1 MKTEIKITDHLKR
14 EHLVSFNF
22 TVRTNGFQSW
32 KIYADVRCNGERI
45 SFEYLEGKETI
56 DWLMEIKGSNH
67 KADFLATNLRV
78 KEHQLIYSWLSDFP
92 RWHVID
98 AISKEVL
105 TEERTYSQA
114 EDMAE
119 SFYFVEN
126 VKIVDTWKIN

>member
-1 MKTEIKITDHLKR
+1 MKTEIKEHDHFSR
-14 EHLVSFNF
+14 EHMVSYNF

-56 DWLMEIKGSNH
+56 EMLMSSNH
-67 KADFLATNLRV
+67 KVEFLAHNLPE
-78 KEHQLIYSWLSDFP
+78 KYHQLIYSWLSDFP

-126 VKIVDTWKIN
+126 VKIVDTWNL

>member
-22 TVRTNGFQSW
+22 TVRTHGYKCW
-32 KIYADVRCNGERI
+32 KIYADVRSNGEPI
-45 SFEYLEGKETI
+45 SFEYEEGKEAI
-56 DWLMEIKGSNH
+56 EMLMSSSH
-67 KADFLATNLRV
+67 KADFLAHNLPA
-78 KEHQLIYSWLSDFP
+78 KYNQLIYSWLSDFP

-105 TEERTYSQA
+105 TEERTFSQA

-119 SFYFVEN
+119 TFYFVEN
-126 VKIVDTWKIN
+126 VKIVDTWSL

>member
-56 DWLMEIKGSNH
+56 EMLMSSNH

-126 VKIVDTWKIN
+126 VKIVDTWGI

>member
-56 DWLMEIKGSNH
+56 EMLMSSNH
-67 KADFLATNLRV
+67 KAEFLAHNLPE
-78 KEHQLIYSWLSDFP
+78 KYNQLIYSWLSDFP

-119 SFYFVEN
+119 TFYFVEN
-126 VKIVDTWKIN
+126 VKIVDTWGI

>member
-14 EHLVSFNF
+14 EHYVSFNF

-114 EDMAE
+114 EDMVE

-126 VKIVDTWKIN
+126 VKIVDTWSL

>member
-32 KIYADVRCNGERI
+32 KIYAEVRCNGERI

-56 DWLMEIKGSNH
+56 EMLMSSNH

-126 VKIVDTWKIN
+126 IKIVDTWGI